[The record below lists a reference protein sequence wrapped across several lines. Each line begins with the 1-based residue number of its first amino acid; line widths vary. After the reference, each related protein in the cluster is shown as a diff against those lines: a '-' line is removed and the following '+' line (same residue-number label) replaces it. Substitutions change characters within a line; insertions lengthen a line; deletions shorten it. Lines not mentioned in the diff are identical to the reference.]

1 VIRREFVE
9 RVRTKSFLIG
19 TFLVPLMMGLFAY
32 LPQVLARRETG
43 ARAIVVLDGSS
54 GSAGERVIAAL
65 DAARIGEGETSR
77 PRFVARRLDAGGRMD
92 RLRDSI
98 VSLIG
103 LRKGALD
110 SPDGLLILTEEA
122 VGTGRLIYLGSNVTS
137 FRDMSAL
144 ERTLEPVLREERLRR
159 QGVDQSVVE
168 AAAVRLDLQA
178 TKVTEGRVTGQS
190 AEDSFWLAYII
201 NLMMYMT
208 LLLYGIQ
215 VMTAVIEEKSNRI
228 VEVLVSSLTPF
239 QLLLG
244 KVIGVGAVGL
254 VQLGIWGG
262 AGFYVTTVL
271 GGRSRPGE
279 LVANGAAQS
288 FSLPQV
294 SMDLVI
300 VILLFFILGFFLY
313 AALYAAIGAMCN
325 SQQEAQQA
333 NTPVTM
339 VIALG
344 MISMFA
350 LINEP
355 SGTLAR
361 VLSFVPLFAPIVVP
375 VRFAIA
381 PLPAVEVALSV
392 LSMVVGIL
400 VVIWLAARIYRVGIL
415 SYGKKPSL
423 GELWRWI
430 RTA

>member
-1 VIRREFVE
+1 
-9 RVRTKSFLIG
+9 
-19 TFLVPLMMGLFAY
+19 
-32 LPQVLARRETG
+32 
-43 ARAIVVLDGSS
+43 
-54 GSAGERVIAAL
+54 
-65 DAARIGEGETSR
+65 
-77 PRFVARRLDAGGRMD
+77 
-92 RLRDSI
+92 
-98 VSLIG
+98 
-103 LRKGALD
+103 
-110 SPDGLLILTEEA
+110 
-122 VGTGRLIYLGSNVTS
+122 
-137 FRDMSAL
+137 
-144 ERTLEPVLREERLRR
+144 
-159 QGVDQSVVE
+159 
-168 AAAVRLDLQA
+168 
-178 TKVTEGRVTGQS
+178 
-190 AEDSFWLAYII
+190 
-201 NLMMYMT
+201 MT

-271 GGRSRPGE
+271 GGRSGE
-279 LVANGAAQS
+279 PAAGGAAQ
-288 FSLPQV
+288 FSLPQI
-294 SMDLVI
+294 SMDLV
-300 VILLFFILGFFLY
+300 VVVLLFFILGFFLY

-339 VIALG
+339 IIALG

-392 LSMVVGIL
+392 LCMVAGIL
-400 VVIWLAARIYRVGIL
+400 FVIWVAARIYRVGIL